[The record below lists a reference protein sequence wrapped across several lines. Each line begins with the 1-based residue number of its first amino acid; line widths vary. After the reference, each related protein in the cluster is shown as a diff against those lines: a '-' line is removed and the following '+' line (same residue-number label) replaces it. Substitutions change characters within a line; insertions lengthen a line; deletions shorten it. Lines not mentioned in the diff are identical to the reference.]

1 MTTNWVA
8 LIVQFIVERLHVP
21 VTAFIL
27 LRLSLVLLAS
37 LLTLAILQ
45 WRFKAITRFLS
56 EKSTALNLAVARV
69 AVAATLLWQVR
80 LHEILLNT
88 SLDPALRVPFR
99 IWGGLAARLVAPPGL
114 ITAIYA
120 IFVASAVL
128 MLIGLFGRAAS
139 AITAISAVYL
149 ISFLFLYGKVD
160 HVYHHLIFISVLC
173 ALFPSTD
180 TLSLD
185 AVLAAWRDAD
195 AGRLR
200 RSQPSVVYGYAMR
213 CMWLFVGL
221 GYYFPGLWKFSRS
234 WIHWLSGKA
243 LYNDIAQAGEVLPWT
258 PFQLWLIQ
266 HPLLMSLGSALVVLF
281 ELGFIFI
288 ILFPRLR
295 PFAGILGLAFHN
307 ATYLALRILFIP
319 LQSCYVI
326 FFDWTAIVA
335 WIGRKLSLGGAR
347 VLYDPHCK
355 LCRRTAGTL
364 AIFDWTNSLTF
375 VPNSGAAYFSV
386 IADGGRAG
394 VGCAGVGY
402 EGYKLIAARL
412 PLLWLLRPFLGL
424 PGIQQTGTA
433 IYERVARSRTCSI
446 VDKIAASRMLKKAIN
461 RLLTRAAQNRDCVL
475 ACVYRAATV
484 RESVPKGLFHQP
496 ARGEN
501 LLSAQAAPLA
511 RWVPL
516 GGLALMVMFG
526 LLRVVDMWPLSCFPP
541 FDGPNSDTVTQL
553 SVQTLDTGN
562 LAQEWNLSVD
572 PKLWTVYRRWQWLA
586 LQGVDEHLAARP
598 KVVALVNLWLSYHPE
613 LHVKDVVVFRDRY
626 QMRPL
631 EGSRIRVERHK
642 NCEFAF

>member
-1 MTTNWVA
+1 MHWVA
-8 LIVQFIVERLHVP
+8 WIVQFIVEKLHVP

-27 LRLSLVLLAS
+27 LRLFLVLLAS
-37 LLTLAILQ
+37 LLTLAILE
-45 WRFKAITRFLS
+45 WRFKALTRFLS

-80 LHEILLNT
+80 LHEILINT
-88 SLDPALRVPFR
+88 SLDPTLRVPFR
-99 IWGGLAARLVAPPGL
+99 IWGGWAARLVAPPAF

-120 IFVASAVL
+120 IFVASALL
-128 MLIGLFGRAAS
+128 MLIGLLGRAAS

-160 HVYHHLIFISVLC
+160 HIYHHLIFISVLC

-180 TLSLD
+180 TFSLD

-195 AGRLR
+195 VGRMR
-200 RSQPSVVYGYAMR
+200 RSQPSLAYGYAMR
-213 CMWLFVGL
+213 CMWAFVGL
-221 GYYFPGLWKFSRS
+221 AYYFPGLWKFSRS
-234 WIHWLSGKA
+234 WLHWLSGKA

-258 PFQLWLIQ
+258 PFQLWVIQ
-266 HPLLMSLGSALVVLF
+266 HPRLMSLGSALVVLF
-281 ELGFIFI
+281 ELGFLFI

-307 ATYLALRILFIP
+307 ATYLALRINFIP

-326 FFDWTAIVA
+326 FFDWTAIFG
-335 WIGRKLSLGGAR
+335 WISRRLSLGGAT

-355 LCRRTAGTL
+355 LCRRAAGTL

-386 IADGGRAG
+386 IAEGGR
-394 VGCAGVGY
+394 AGVGY
-402 EGYKLIAARL
+402 EGYKLIAERL

-424 PGIQQTGTA
+424 PGIQQSGTA

-446 VDKIAASRMLKKAIN
+446 VDKTAAS
-461 RLLTRAAQNRDCVL
+461 
-475 ACVYRAATV
+475 
-484 RESVPKGLFHQP
+484 
-496 ARGEN
+496 GEN
-501 LLSAQAAPLA
+501 MLSAKATPLGH
-511 RWVPL
+511 WVPL

-562 LAQEWNLSVD
+562 LAQEWNLSAD

-586 LQGVDEHLAARP
+586 LRGVDEDIAARP
-598 KVVALVNLWLSYHPE
+598 KVAALVNLWLSYHPE
-613 LHVKDVVVFRDRY
+613 LHVKHVVVFRDWY

-631 EGSRIRVERHK
+631 EGSRIRVSRHK